1 MIRRP
6 LLVLPLLLGT
16 CLQAIPSAL
25 AQPAAPAAASVPVT
39 PIPTVIESAGPAEMA
54 STATETTFTFR
65 DQVVVTATNLRLTCD
80 RLVVVAKRTGD
91 PKATLGKQENFKSL
105 IATGH
110 VHLVQNEREAFCDR
124 AEVLPGDDKVI
135 LTGNPATVRSNDGRY
150 AGSGPEM
157 TLLRGE
163 QRALIKAP
171 RFVLPPIKDLGP
183 GKEKA
188 KAASPSSA
196 APSAPVPLIT
206 VPIAPVP
213 PQ

>member
-6 LLVLPLLLGT
+6 LLVLPLLLGA
-16 CLQAIPSAL
+16 CLQPISSAL
-25 AQPAAPAAASVPVT
+25 AQSAAPVAAPVP
-39 PIPTVIESAGPAEMA
+39 PIPTVIESAGPAEMV

-80 RLVVVAKRTGD
+80 RLIVVAKRSGD

-135 LTGNPATVRSNDGRY
+135 LTGNPATVRSHDGRY

-163 QRALIKAP
+163 QRAVIKAP

-188 KAASPSSA
+188 RAASPSSA
-196 APSAPVPLIT
+196 APSAPAPLIT

>member
-1 MIRRP
+1 MICRP
-6 LLVLPLLLGT
+6 LLVLPLLLGA
-16 CLQAIPSAL
+16 CLQPIPSAL
-25 AQPAAPAAASVPVT
+25 AQPAAPVAAPVT
-39 PIPTVIESAGPAEMA
+39 PIPTVIESAGPAEMV

-80 RLVVVAKRTGD
+80 RLIVVAKRTGD

-110 VHLVQNEREAFCDR
+110 VHLVQNEREAFCER

-135 LTGNPATVRSNDGRY
+135 LTGNPATVRSHDGRY

-163 QRALIKAP
+163 QRAVIKAP

-188 KAASPSSA
+188 KAASPSPATPA
-196 APSAPVPLIT
+196 APAPLIT

>member
-25 AQPAAPAAASVPVT
+25 AQPAAPAAASVQVT

>member
-1 MIRRP
+1 MICRP
-6 LLVLPLLLGT
+6 LLVLPLLLGA
-16 CLQAIPSAL
+16 CPQAIPPAR
-25 AQPAAPAAASVPVT
+25 AQPAAPVAAPVT
-39 PIPTVIESAGPAEMA
+39 PLTTLIESAGPAEMV

-80 RLVVVAKRTGD
+80 RLIVVAKRSGD

-135 LTGNPATVRSNDGRY
+135 LTGNPATVRSHDGRY

-163 QRALIKAP
+163 QRAVIKAP

-183 GKEKA
+183 GKGKA
-188 KAASPSSA
+188 QAASPSSA
-196 APSAPVPLIT
+196 APSAPAPLIT

-213 PQ
+213 PK

>member
-1 MIRRP
+1 MICRP
-6 LLVLPLLLGT
+6 LLVLPLLLGAGGRSFEDVVQ
-16 CLQAIPSAL
+16 LG
-25 AQPAAPAAASVPVT
+25 QPAAPVAAPVT
-39 PIPTVIESAGPAEMA
+39 PIPTVIESAGPAEMV

-80 RLVVVAKRTGD
+80 RLIVVAKRTGD

-110 VHLVQNEREAFCDR
+110 VHLVQNEREAFCER

-135 LTGNPATVRSNDGRY
+135 LTGNPATVRSHDGRY

-163 QRALIKAP
+163 QRAVIKAP

-183 GKEKA
+183 GKEKT

-196 APSAPVPLIT
+196 APSAPAPLIT

-213 PQ
+213 PP

>member
-6 LLVLPLLLGT
+6 LLVLPLLLGA
-16 CLQAIPSAL
+16 CLQANPSAR
-25 AQPAAPAAASVPVT
+25 AQPAAPVAAPVT
-39 PIPTVIESAGPAEMA
+39 PIPTVIESAGPAEMV

-80 RLVVVAKRTGD
+80 RLIVVAKRTGD

-135 LTGNPATVRSNDGRY
+135 LTGNPATVRSHDGRY

-163 QRALIKAP
+163 QRAVIKAP

-196 APSAPVPLIT
+196 APSAPAPLIT

>member
-1 MIRRP
+1 MICRP
-6 LLVLPLLLGT
+6 LLVLPLLLGA

-25 AQPAAPAAASVPVT
+25 AQTAAPVAAPVT
-39 PIPTVIESAGPAEMA
+39 PIPTVIESAGPAEMV

-80 RLVVVAKRTGD
+80 RLIVVAKRTGD

-135 LTGNPATVRSNDGRY
+135 LTGNPATVRSHDGRY

-163 QRALIKAP
+163 QRAVIKAP

-183 GKEKA
+183 GKEKT

-196 APSAPVPLIT
+196 APSAPAPLIT

-213 PQ
+213 PP